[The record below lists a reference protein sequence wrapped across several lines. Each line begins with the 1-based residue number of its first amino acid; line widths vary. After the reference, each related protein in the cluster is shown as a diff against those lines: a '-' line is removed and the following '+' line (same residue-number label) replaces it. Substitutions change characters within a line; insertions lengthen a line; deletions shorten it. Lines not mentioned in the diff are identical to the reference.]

1 MVKHIVTSG
10 CSFSDFSGT
19 WATLLNKKVNANVYD
34 PHEHFL
40 DNFLIPKLDINNI
53 CY

>member
-19 WATLLNKKVNANVYD
+19 WAKLLNKKVNANVYVCGVSSAG
-34 PHEHFL
+34 
-40 DNFLIPKLDINNI
+40 NS
-53 CY
+53 